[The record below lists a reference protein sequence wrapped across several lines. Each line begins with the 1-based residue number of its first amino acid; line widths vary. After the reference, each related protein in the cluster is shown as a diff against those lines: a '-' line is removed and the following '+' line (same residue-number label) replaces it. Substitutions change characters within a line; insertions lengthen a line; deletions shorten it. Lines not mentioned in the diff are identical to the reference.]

1 MKLKIQAIQKKD
13 MPSKFGGTWK
23 IAKVKFE
30 GIENPEYGYELK
42 GFGSKTIESLIP
54 GKEII
59 GYFSSYQYQGKESL
73 VNVKTFNKITA
84 EYVYDLLLA
93 MNPSIEES
101 PASTPVKNK
110 TDEIEG
116 QWETSSTDQT
126 TEPED
131 ANDVT
136 F

>member
-1 MKLKIQAIQKKD
+1 
-13 MPSKFGGTWK
+13 
-23 IAKVKFE
+23 
-30 GIENPEYGYELK
+30 LK